1 VTLRGPQPRLDRV
14 PAAVIDRVL
23 LTVACRDADVIPKV
37 ERAGEVVDRDG
48 VAVQVMH
55 NGVVIEEG
63 CYHGPWMTEIIRS
76 LRGHHEPQEEL
87 VFDRILRRLQAD
99 LAHPPAMIE
108 FGSFW
113 GYYSLWFAHEF
124 PAARIVALEP
134 DPKCMSAGTRNFA
147 LNKLEN
153 QVNFVAGAIGSRPGE
168 PLDFVSEIDGQ
179 VHRVVQHDLSS
190 LMTLTD
196 LDRIDLVLADV
207 QGAETVLLERG
218 RRVLANG
225 RVRFL
230 IVSTHHH
237 SISGDPLTHQH
248 ALRLLND
255 LGAHVIAEH
264 SVAESYS
271 GDGLIAASFDARDE
285 HFNVPISYARAKDS
299 LFGELEPE
307 IAAQMRRAGAA
318 EDLAASVGEQLEAAR
333 QERDA
338 ARAERNVAIAEL
350 DAVRR
355 TKLWRWAGPPRQV
368 YGRLR
373 SR

>member
-1 VTLRGPQPRLDRV
+1 MTLRGPQPRLDRV
-14 PAAVIDRVL
+14 PAALVDRVR
-23 LTVACRDADVIPKV
+23 LTVGCRDADVIPKV
-37 ERAGEVVDRDG
+37 DGAGEVVDRDG
-48 VAVQVMH
+48 VTVQVMH

-63 CYHGPWMTEIIRS
+63 CYHGPWMTEIIRA

-87 VFDRILRRLQAD
+87 VFDRILQRLQAD
-99 LAHPPAMIE
+99 RADPPTMIE
-108 FGSFW
+108 LGSFW

-124 PAARIVALEP
+124 STARVVAMEP
-134 DPKCMSAGTRNFA
+134 DPKCMGAGARNVA

-153 QVNFVAGAIGSRPGE
+153 QVDFVPGAIGSRPGE
-168 PLDFVSEIDGQ
+168 HLDFVSELDGQ
-179 VHRVVQHDLSS
+179 VHRVVQHDLGS
-190 LMTLTD
+190 LMTLAD
-196 LDRIDLVLADV
+196 LDRVDLVLADV

-218 RRVLANG
+218 RGLLADG

-248 ALRLLND
+248 ALRLLQD

-271 GDGLIAASFDARDE
+271 GDGLIAVSFDDRDE
-285 HFNVPISYARAKDS
+285 DFTVPISHARAKES
-299 LFGELEPE
+299 IFGELEPE
-307 IAAQMRRAGAA
+307 IAAQIRRAEAA
-318 EDLAASVGEQLEAAR
+318 EDLAASLGEQLESAR
-333 QERDA
+333 NERDA
-338 ARAERNVAIAEL
+338 ARAERNKAIAEM
-350 DAVRR
+350 DAVHR

-368 YGRLR
+368 YDRLR

>member
-1 VTLRGPQPRLDRV
+1 MTLRGPQPRLDRV
-14 PAAVIDRVL
+14 PAALVDRVL
-23 LTVACRDADVIPKV
+23 LAVACRDADVIPKV
-37 ERAGEVVDRDG
+37 EGAGEVVDRDG

-87 VFDRILRRLQAD
+87 VFDRILRRLRAD
-99 LAHPPAMIE
+99 RAHPLGMIE
-108 FGSFW
+108 FGSYW

-124 PAARIVALEP
+124 PSARVVAIEP
-134 DPKCMSAGTRNFA
+134 DPKCMRVGARNVA

-153 QVNFVAGAIGSRPGE
+153 QVVFVPGAIGSRPGE
-168 PLDFVSEIDGQ
+168 HLDFVGELDGQ

-190 LMTLTD
+190 LMTLAD
-196 LDRIDLVLADV
+196 LDRVDLVLADV

-218 RRVLANG
+218 RGLLADG

-248 ALRLLND
+248 ALRLLQD

-271 GDGLIAASFDARDE
+271 GDGLIAVSFDDRDE
-285 HFNVPISYARAKDS
+285 HFRVPISHARAKES

-307 IAAQMRRAGAA
+307 IAAQMRRADAA
-318 EDLAASVGEQLEAAR
+318 EDLAASLGEQLEAAR
-333 QERDA
+333 NERNA
-338 ARAERNVAIAEL
+338 ARAERNKAIDEM
-350 DAVRR
+350 DAVHR

-368 YGRLR
+368 YDRLR